1 MFLTRMQIN
10 PRRRGAQ
17 KLIGSPHAMHA
28 AVAAGFP
35 DARPTED
42 GRVLWRLD
50 THENQRVLLFVVSP
64 DRPDFTHIAEQ
75 AGWPTTETWAT
86 KPYDPFLGSLRVG
99 QHWQF
104 RLTANPV
111 HAGRRP
117 GWADTKPL
125 GHVTVKQQEQWLID
139 RTEKLGFVLVS
150 SHGTSGG
157 SVEFDLAVID
167 RSVRRFRRRDST
179 VTLATATFEGQLE
192 VIDPALLRTGLT
204 RGIGRGKSYGCGL
217 LTLAGPPRPTQ

>member
-10 PRRRGAQ
+10 SRRRGAQ

-28 AVAAGFP
+28 AVSAGFA

-42 GRVLWRLD
+42 GRILWRLD
-50 THENQRVLLFVVSP
+50 THDDHRVLLFVVSP

-75 AGWPTTETWAT
+75 AGWPTTEIWVT
-86 KPYDPFLGSLRVG
+86 KPYAHFLGALRVG

-117 GWADTKPL
+117 GWNDTKPL
-125 GHVTVKQQEQWLID
+125 GHVTAKQQEQWLID
-139 RTEKLGFVLVS
+139 RAEKLGFTLVS
-150 SHGTSGG
+150 NHGTS
-157 SVEFDLAVID
+157 SASNEFDLAVID
-167 RSVRRFRRRDST
+167 RSVRRFRRQDST
-179 VTLATATFEGQLE
+179 ITLATATFEGQME
-192 VIDPALLRTGLT
+192 IADPALLRAALT
-204 RGIGRGKSYGCGL
+204 RGVGRGKSYGCGL
-217 LTLAGPPRPTQ
+217 LTLAQLPRPAQ